1 MRDLGE
7 ALRVTVHGLV
17 RGHDLAG
24 EAWLAVHEE
33 LLVIDTVRGRLALA
47 VELLDGARYA
57 AGVLELHLQDGD
69 AIALV
74 GDARLESVMRE
85 LGRRAYAVPE
95 LTRSLRALGARRGVP
110 GAEHDRFFGALL
122 AARRAAEGALSADAV
137 RAAFDPPALR
147 GAIIQR
153 LRELAAE
160 RYPADPP
167 ERRALEAELLDESA
181 SLLAGLDALHDAA
194 RALAGSADAERF
206 ARWRAWQRALQSVFE
221 RADACW
227 LTLSVVLAEG
237 RRSDRARWRWRRSP
251 RSRGGSA

>member
-1 MRDLGE
+1 MRDRDD
-7 ALRVTVHGLV
+7 ALRVTVSGLL
-17 RGHDLAG
+17 RGHDLGGNA
-24 EAWLAVHEE
+24 AVWVHEE
-33 LLVIDTVRGRLALA
+33 LLVIDTPRGRLALA
-47 VELLDGARYA
+47 VELLDGARYG
-57 AGVLELHLQDGD
+57 AGVLELHLPDGD
-69 AIALV
+69 AIALS

-85 LGRRAYAVPE
+85 VDRQVYAVPE
-95 LTRSLRALGARRGVP
+95 FTRSLRALGARRGSP

-122 AARRAAEGALSADAV
+122 AARRAAEGALSPDAV

-160 RYPADPP
+160 RYPGEPP

-181 SLLAGLDALHDAA
+181 ALLAALDALHQAA
-194 RALAGSADAERF
+194 RALAGSSETERF
-206 ARWRAWQRALQSVFE
+206 ARWRAWQRALQVVFE

-237 RRSDRARWRWRRSP
+237 GRGKRARWRWLRSP
-251 RSRGGSA
+251 RGRRSRS